1 MNFNF
6 IDFIDKN
13 PNCLIVSWIICMI
26 IMSLL
31 IREINN
37 NESNSLSQ

>member
-13 PNCLIVSWIICMI
+13 PNYLIVSWIICMI